1 MKFWFVVFLLVHGIF
16 AAVIAPVKPSQDK
29 FYTPPDGYE
38 DAEVGTILKYRKT
51 PVPLS
56 GIINEVHAQNSWQL
70 LVRSEDTFGNPNAF
84 VTTVI
89 QPFNATSNKV
99 VSYQTWEDAA
109 NLDCSPSYG
118 IQYGADITTLISSFE
133 MYFMGTL
140 LDQGYY
146 VVTPDYEGPKS
157 TFTVGLQSGKATLNS
172 IRAALSSGNLTGI
185 DSDAEVMMWG
195 YSGGT
200 IASGWAAA
208 IQSEYAPEL
217 SDNLIGAA
225 LGGFVTN
232 ITATAEATDGGLFA
246 GLIANALGGLGNEY
260 SNLTTF
266 MEEKVSTAEKPSFE
280 RRDDHCLVDSILGN
294 IGSQFFSGEDR
305 WFPDGWQIFDDEPVD
320 SIVKNNGLVYQPEK
334 YLPQI
339 PMFIYQG
346 TQDNIVPIKSAKK
359 TFQQW
364 CEWGLESG
372 EFAEDEATGHITE
385 VFVGAPAALT
395 WIINRFNGVKPVQG
409 CNHTSRASNFDYP
422 GISQSYVDYFTA
434 ALNIVLGFNLGPLS
448 KREVNSI
455 QDLNELEYVKV

>member
-1 MKFWFVVFLLVHGIF
+1 MQFWLVAVFLIHGVF
-16 AAVIAPVKPSQDK
+16 AAVIKPVKPSQDS

-38 DAEVGTILKYRKT
+38 NSEVGTILKFRKT
-51 PVPLS
+51 PAPLS
-56 GIINEVHAQNSWQL
+56 SIINSVHVQNAWQL

-89 QPFNATSNKV
+89 QPKNAIPNKV

-118 IQYGADITTLISSFE
+118 IQYGADLTTLISSFE
-133 MYFMGTL
+133 MYFMAPL

-157 TFTVGLQSGKATLNS
+157 TFTVGLQSGRATLNS
-172 IRAALSSGNLTGI
+172 IRAALNSGNLTGI

-217 SDNLIGAA
+217 SDNLIGAT

-260 SNLTTF
+260 SNLTNF
-266 MEEKVSTAEKPSFE
+266 MQEKISSTEQSSFD
-280 RRDDHCLVDSILGN
+280 RRDDHCLVDSVLGN

-305 WFPDGWQIFDDEPVD
+305 WFPDGWEIFSEEPVD

-346 TQDNIVPIKSAKK
+346 TQDNIVPIKSAKL

-395 WIINRFNGVKPVQG
+395 WIINRFNGVEPING

-422 GISQSYVDYFTA
+422 GISQSYIDYFTA
-434 ALNIVLGFNLGPLS
+434 ALDLVLGLDLGPLS

-455 QDLNELEYVKV
+455 EDLNALEYVKV